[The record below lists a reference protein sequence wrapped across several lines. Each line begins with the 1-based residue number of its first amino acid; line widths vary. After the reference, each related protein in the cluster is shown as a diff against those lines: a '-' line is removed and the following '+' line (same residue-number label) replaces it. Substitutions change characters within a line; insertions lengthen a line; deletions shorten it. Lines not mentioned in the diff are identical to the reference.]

1 MKRTLLKINDL
12 SQQSEHLGKLSHVS
26 LHILA
31 GEVTALLGLVGSG
44 KELLIKILS
53 GQTEVDWRRNHFYLL
68 GNQIRNYSQLS
79 KVTCHISAEDS
90 LIQDWTVAEYISLR
104 DVSWYLS
111 RRTRRRICQNAQTLL
126 EDLDLDIDV
135 TQKIKHLGE
144 LKKRMVEI
152 VWARKEGARIL
163 ILEDECEGMSPE
175 ELVQYASF
183 LKKIIQERIG
193 IILLCNARKA
203 AEILADNY
211 YIFRKG
217 RVVKKRNRHVPYDSQ
232 SISRYIL
239 GGTMVGKKKSLDSY
253 RRNLYKVSEPVY
265 GIRDMQI
272 HGCKYD
278 TLFKRS
284 EVTVFSISNHRERH
298 RVFMELSGRAVTD
311 TSSYLLGGDWVRQPN
326 FKDFLAQKIVSLMRT
341 SRDYEAFEDMSV
353 GDNLLLPS
361 IRKVPQMDYLLS
373 GGKITQVLSHSLE
386 LDHISSHTKMK
397 NLDNNQHIV
406 VSLNRWYIF
415 KPRAIIMYDPFIGC
429 DEYTISLILSYI
441 KKFTNLGSAVILVKS
456 NLEYTE
462 KIADRTFS
470 IG

>member
-1 MKRTLLKINDL
+1 MKKTLLKINDFSL
-12 SQQSEHLGKLSHVS
+12 HSQHLGKLSHVS

-44 KELLIKILS
+44 KELLVKVLK
-53 GQTEVDWRRNHFYLL
+53 GQMDLDWRRNCFYLQ
-68 GNQIRNYSQLS
+68 GNKILNYAQLS
-79 KVTCHISAEDS
+79 QVTCHILAETS
-90 LIQDWTVAEYISLR
+90 LIQDWTVAEYLSLR

-111 RRTRRRICQNAQTLL
+111 RRTRRRICQNALALL
-126 EDLDLDIDV
+126 EELNLDIDV
-135 TQKIKHLGE
+135 TQKLKNLGE
-144 LKKRMVEI
+144 LERRMVEI
-152 VWARKEGARIL
+152 VRARKEGAKIL
-163 ILEDECEGMSPE
+163 ILEDECEGMTPE
-175 ELVQYASF
+175 ELVQYAGF
-183 LKKIIQERIG
+183 LKRIIQDRMG
-193 IILLCNARKA
+193 ILLLCNARKA
-203 AEILADNY
+203 AEVLADTY

-217 RVVKKRNRHVPYDSQ
+217 RVVKKRNKHVPYDDQ
-232 SISRYIL
+232 AISRYIL

-253 RRNLYKVSEPVY
+253 RRHLYKVRETVY
-265 GIRDMQI
+265 GIQNMQI
-272 HGCKYD
+272 YGCKYD

-298 RVFMELSGRAVTD
+298 RIFMELSGRAVAD
-311 TSSYLLGGDWVRQPN
+311 SSSYLLGKDWIRQP
-326 FKDFLAQKIVSLMRT
+326 KPQDFLAQKIVSLMRT
-341 SRDYEAFEDMSV
+341 GKDYEAFEEMSV

-361 IRKVPQMDYLLS
+361 IRKVPQVDYLLS
-373 GGKITQVLSHSLE
+373 GGKITQVLSQSLE
-386 LDHISSHTKMK
+386 LDHIGPHTKMK
-397 NLDNNQHIV
+397 DLGNNQHIV

-415 KPRAIIMYDPFIGC
+415 RPRVIVMYDPFIGC